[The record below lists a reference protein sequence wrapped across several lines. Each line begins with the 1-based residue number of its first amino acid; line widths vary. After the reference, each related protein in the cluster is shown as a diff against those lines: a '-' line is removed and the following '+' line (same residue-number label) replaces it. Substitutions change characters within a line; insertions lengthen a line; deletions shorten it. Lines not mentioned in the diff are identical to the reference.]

1 MTVVEFRFS
10 NTNERILLFIGT
22 LAGMGM
28 GLATPANMLLFGD
41 LTGAMIDFGSEI
53 WLAGHGF
60 DSRSQ
65 FTQACRSVSRVLC
78 WRAEVEVC
86 VHAVRWSS
94 VSWPQVCDLNKL
106 EDGIGEKVVMFANYI
121 TAFFASLILAFVKGW
136 ELTLIC
142 LTSLPVTMFA
152 MGLISWCTSR
162 LAKKELDAYG
172 KAGTIADEVLSSMRT
187 VVAFGGE
194 DKEVER
200 YKSNLVFAKN
210 INIKR
215 GFYNGLGFG
224 LLWFFIYA
232 SYALAFWYGVGL
244 VLDERNLPAD
254 EQTYT
259 AAVMVTVFFSV
270 MMASMSLGIASPYI
284 EAFGIA
290 KGAGAKVFS
299 VINRVSPIN
308 STSEDGIKPTGIKG
322 SITFSNVHFQYP
334 SRADVK
340 VLQGLNLTINP
351 GETVALVGSSGCGK
365 STCVQL
371 IQRFYDPIQGSVSL
385 DGVNIKDLNVAWL
398 RSHIGVV
405 GQEPILFQTTIAEN
419 IRFGNEQAS
428 IDDIVQAAKKANAHD
443 FIAKLPQGYDTL
455 VGERG
460 AQLSG
465 GQKQRIAIARALVGN
480 PHILLLDEATSALD
494 TSSEAKVQAALDKAS
509 TGRTTIIV
517 AHRLSTIRQAD
528 KIVALSDGQVAEQGT
543 HEQLMALKGHY
554 HDLVMAQVNSASEG
568 DKRQLERMVSNTS
581 IVTDPFEEYVEETQL
596 VEDTAMPPRPS
607 SMMEVMRHN
616 KPEWL
621 YILIGSVCSIVM
633 GASMPVFA
641 ILFGDILGTLSL
653 GDPQQVRSETNFY
666 CLLFVV
672 VGIVIGFATFLQATG
687 QRVGTILQALATLI
701 LGVTLSMYYEWRLGL
716 VALVFAPAIL
726 IAEYSF
732 EVLQYGQVEGNT
744 KSMEKSTKIAVEA
757 VSNIRTVA
765 GLGTEKT
772 FHDNYMM
779 ELQPAHIVALRNSH
793 FRALVYGLATSI
805 SYFAFSACMYYGG
818 QLVEQEG
825 IPYADVFKV
834 SQALIFGTSS
844 IANALAF
851 APNFR
856 KGLVAAS
863 KIFQLLDRK
872 SRITD
877 PKGFPD
883 DKWAAAGHVSYSD
896 VQFSYPTRSGTR
908 VLRGLSLEV
917 RQGQTVALVGPSGC
931 GKSTCVQLLERFY
944 DPISGSVGYETRM
957 GDKGIQLSGG
967 QKQRVAIARALI
979 RNPKILLL
987 DEATSAL
994 DTESEKVCT
1003 V

>member
-1 MTVVEFRFS
+1 MYEVTNKDGRRQRRHVDQLRQASESLQTGKQQYSQREQHLPLQLFQWEDTPGQQEPDQDPPPLLERHHEMIPQREKSWEMGQTITTTPMFRFS

-53 WLAGHGF
+53 VNSMRQSQSVYSEAFNSTENITDINAVFLSAIKTFAIGNAAIGAATFIFGYISIAIFNYVVQKQLANVLVVLSSTAE
-60 DSRSQ
+60 DEEIEVRI
-65 FTQACRSVSRVLC
+65 SVG
-78 WRAEVEVC
+78 
-86 VHAVRWSS
+86 
-94 VSWPQVCDLNKL
+94 DLNKL

-254 EQTYT
+254 EQIYT

-270 MMASMSLGIASPYI
+270 MMASMNLGIASPYI

-308 STSEDGIKPTGIKG
+308 STSEDGIKPTSIKG
-322 SITFSNVHFQYP
+322 SITFNNVHFQYP
-334 SRADVK
+334 SRVDVK

-465 GQKQRIAIARALVGN
+465 GQKQRIAIARALVRN

-494 TSSEAKVQAALDKAS
+494 TSSESKVQAALDKAS

-543 HEQLMALKGHY
+543 HEQLMALKG
-554 HDLVMAQVNSASEG
+554 EG

-581 IVTDPFEEYVEETQL
+581 MVTDPFEEYLEETQL
-596 VEDTAMPPRPS
+596 VEDTTMPLHPS
-607 SMMEVMRHN
+607 SMMEVLRHN

-621 YILIGSVCSIVM
+621 YILIGSMCSIVM

-641 ILFGDILGTLSL
+641 ILFGDILGI
-653 GDPQQVRSETNFY
+653 Y
-666 CLLFVV
+666 
-672 VGIVIGFATFLQATG
+672 TF
-687 QRVGTILQALATLI
+687 I
-701 LGVTLSMYYEWRLGL
+701 
-716 VALVFAPAIL
+716 
-726 IAEYSF
+726 
-732 EVLQYGQVEGNT
+732 
-744 KSMEKSTKIAVEA
+744 
-757 VSNIRTVA
+757 VA
-765 GLGTEKT
+765 GERLT
-772 FHDNYMM
+772 MR
-779 ELQPAHIVALRNSH
+779 LR
-793 FRALVYGLATSI
+793 G
-805 SYFAFSACMYYGG
+805 
-818 QLVEQEG
+818 
-825 IPYADVFKV
+825 
-834 SQALIFGTSS
+834 
-844 IANALAF
+844 LAF
-851 APNFR
+851 AAMVQQEIAWFDDKQNNSGSLCAR
-856 KGLVAAS
+856 LSGDAS
-863 KIFQLLDRK
+863 K
-872 SRITD
+872 
-877 PKGFPD
+877 
-883 DKWAAAGHVSYSD
+883 
-896 VQFSYPTRSGTR
+896 VQG
-908 VLRGLSLEV
+908 VK
-917 RQGQTVALVGPSGC
+917 Q
-931 GKSTCVQLLERFY
+931 
-944 DPISGSVGYETRM
+944 
-957 GDKGIQLSGG
+957 IQLF
-967 QKQRVAIARALI
+967 
-979 RNPKILLL
+979 KI
-987 DEATSAL
+987 
-994 DTESEKVCT
+994 
-1003 V
+1003 

>member
-1 MTVVEFRFS
+1 MDEGKTRGVKPKNIMSRGMFYGRLDSRLGHRWSVSSFSPKIFAAGKSLQNVGIGAALSILGSVV
-10 NTNERILLFIGT
+10 
-22 LAGMGM
+22 
-28 GLATPANMLLFGD
+28 LFGRKCFD
-41 LTGAMIDFGSEI
+41 GPFVLVVVVKREGKVEDTQSEEE
-53 WLAGHGF
+53 
-60 DSRSQ
+60 R
-65 FTQACRSVSRVLC
+65 
-78 WRAEVEVC
+78 
-86 VHAVRWSS
+86 
-94 VSWPQVCDLNKL
+94 K
-106 EDGIGEKVVMFANYI
+106 
-121 TAFFASLILAFVKGW
+121 
-136 ELTLIC
+136 
-142 LTSLPVTMFA
+142 
-152 MGLISWCTSR
+152 
-162 LAKKELDAYG
+162 
-172 KAGTIADEVLSSMRT
+172 VLSQCD
-187 VVAFGGE
+187 VAG
-194 DKEVER
+194 
-200 YKSNLVFAKN
+200 
-210 INIKR
+210 
-215 GFYNGLGFG
+215 
-224 LLWFFIYA
+224 
-232 SYALAFWYGVGL
+232 
-244 VLDERNLPAD
+244 
-254 EQTYT
+254 
-259 AAVMVTVFFSV
+259 
-270 MMASMSLGIASPYI
+270 
-284 EAFGIA
+284 
-290 KGAGAKVFS
+290 
-299 VINRVSPIN
+299 
-308 STSEDGIKPTGIKG
+308 
-322 SITFSNVHFQYP
+322 
-334 SRADVK
+334 
-340 VLQGLNLTINP
+340 
-351 GETVALVGSSGCGK
+351 
-365 STCVQL
+365 
-371 IQRFYDPIQGSVSL
+371 
-385 DGVNIKDLNVAWL
+385 
-398 RSHIGVV
+398 
-405 GQEPILFQTTIAEN
+405 
-419 IRFGNEQAS
+419 
-428 IDDIVQAAKKANAHD
+428 
-443 FIAKLPQGYDTL
+443 
-455 VGERG
+455 
-460 AQLSG
+460 
-465 GQKQRIAIARALVGN
+465 
-480 PHILLLDEATSALD
+480 
-494 TSSEAKVQAALDKAS
+494 
-509 TGRTTIIV
+509 
-517 AHRLSTIRQAD
+517 
-528 KIVALSDGQVAEQGT
+528 
-543 HEQLMALKGHY
+543 
-554 HDLVMAQVNSASEG
+554 EG

-581 IVTDPFEEYVEETQL
+581 MVTDPFEEYLEETQL
-596 VEDTAMPPRPS
+596 VEDMAMPPHPS

-621 YILIGSVCSIVM
+621 YILIGSMCSIVM

-653 GDPQQVRSETNFY
+653 GDPEQVRSETNFY

-672 VGIVIGFATFLQATG
+672 VGIVIGFATFLQVKRKNMLHRSAVMRKRLAEEIPESRGYTPVEGKYQLARHRLLLGGGEKRRESILLLATCIVQGQTQEYATG

-872 SRITD
+872 PRITD

-883 DKWAAAGHVSYSD
+883 DKWAADGHVSYSD

-908 VLRGLSLEV
+908 VLRSLNLEV

-931 GKSTCVQLLERFY
+931 GKSTCIQLLERFY

-994 DTESEKVCT
+994 DTESEKVVQEALDKAKEGRTCITIAHRLSTIQDADVICVIDKGVVSELGTHSYQPSAVVVASFPYLTKNSPEYHHSECVVQKYRYNHLRSVYHRFLRLILGAPPRIPNRVLLTMSGLTSSDSRIRGLAERFFSRAQASSNMT
-1003 V
+1003 VRGIDDYDAPGHPYCRIRDGVVNPFVDVAR

>member
-1 MTVVEFRFS
+1 MTRSKLHVQGFRFS

-53 WLAGHGF
+53 V
-60 DSRSQ
+60 SSMRQSK
-65 FTQACRSVSRVLC
+65 SVYSE
-78 WRAEVEVC
+78 AFNSTE
-86 VHAVRWSS
+86 
-94 VSWPQVCDLNKL
+94 N
-106 EDGIGEKVVMFANYI
+106 I
-121 TAFFASLILAFVKGW
+121 TD
-136 ELTLIC
+136 
-142 LTSLPVTMFA
+142 
-152 MGLISWCTSR
+152 CTSR

-254 EQTYT
+254 EQIYT
-259 AAVMVTVFFSV
+259 AAVMVTV
-270 MMASMSLGIASPYI
+270 
-284 EAFGIA
+284 
-290 KGAGAKVFS
+290 
-299 VINRVSPIN
+299 
-308 STSEDGIKPTGIKG
+308 
-322 SITFSNVHFQYP
+322 
-334 SRADVK
+334 
-340 VLQGLNLTINP
+340 LQGLNLTISP

-465 GQKQRIAIARALVGN
+465 GQKQRIAIARALVRN

-554 HDLVMAQVNSASEG
+554 HDLVMAQVNSASDEEIGEG

-581 IVTDPFEEYVEETQL
+581 MVTDPFEEYLEETQL
-596 VEDTAMPPRPS
+596 VEDTAMPPHPS

-621 YILIGSVCSIVM
+621 YILIGSMCSIVM

-653 GDPQQVRSETNFY
+653 GDPEQVRSETNFY

-672 VGIVIGFATFLQATG
+672 VGIVIGFATFLQENINWRAIGCCWVEGRRGMSPPCCLPLALFKVKRKNMLHRSAVMRRRLAGEILESRGYTPLEG

-779 ELQPAHIVALRNSH
+779 ELQPAHIIALRNSH

-844 IANALAF
+844 ITNALAF

-872 SRITD
+872 PRITD

-883 DKWAAAGHVSYSD
+883 DMWAADGHVSYSD

-908 VLRGLSLEV
+908 VLRSLNLEV

-994 DTESEKVCT
+994 DTESEKVVQEALDKAKEGRTCIT
-1003 V
+1003 IAHRLSTIQDADVICVIDKGVVSELGTHSQLLSQRGIYYKLHRLQGGQK

>member
-1 MTVVEFRFS
+1 
-10 NTNERILLFIGT
+10 
-22 LAGMGM
+22 
-28 GLATPANMLLFGD
+28 
-41 LTGAMIDFGSEI
+41 
-53 WLAGHGF
+53 
-60 DSRSQ
+60 
-65 FTQACRSVSRVLC
+65 
-78 WRAEVEVC
+78 
-86 VHAVRWSS
+86 
-94 VSWPQVCDLNKL
+94 
-106 EDGIGEKVVMFANYI
+106 
-121 TAFFASLILAFVKGW
+121 
-136 ELTLIC
+136 
-142 LTSLPVTMFA
+142 
-152 MGLISWCTSR
+152 
-162 LAKKELDAYG
+162 
-172 KAGTIADEVLSSMRT
+172 
-187 VVAFGGE
+187 
-194 DKEVER
+194 
-200 YKSNLVFAKN
+200 
-210 INIKR
+210 
-215 GFYNGLGFG
+215 
-224 LLWFFIYA
+224 
-232 SYALAFWYGVGL
+232 
-244 VLDERNLPAD
+244 
-254 EQTYT
+254 
-259 AAVMVTVFFSV
+259 
-270 MMASMSLGIASPYI
+270 
-284 EAFGIA
+284 
-290 KGAGAKVFS
+290 
-299 VINRVSPIN
+299 
-308 STSEDGIKPTGIKG
+308 
-322 SITFSNVHFQYP
+322 
-334 SRADVK
+334 
-340 VLQGLNLTINP
+340 
-351 GETVALVGSSGCGK
+351 
-365 STCVQL
+365 
-371 IQRFYDPIQGSVSL
+371 
-385 DGVNIKDLNVAWL
+385 
-398 RSHIGVV
+398 
-405 GQEPILFQTTIAEN
+405 
-419 IRFGNEQAS
+419 
-428 IDDIVQAAKKANAHD
+428 
-443 FIAKLPQGYDTL
+443 
-455 VGERG
+455 
-460 AQLSG
+460 
-465 GQKQRIAIARALVGN
+465 
-480 PHILLLDEATSALD
+480 
-494 TSSEAKVQAALDKAS
+494 
-509 TGRTTIIV
+509 
-517 AHRLSTIRQAD
+517 
-528 KIVALSDGQVAEQGT
+528 
-543 HEQLMALKGHY
+543 
-554 HDLVMAQVNSASEG
+554 
-568 DKRQLERMVSNTS
+568 MVSNTS

-666 CLLFVV
+666 CLLFLV
-672 VGIVIGFATFLQATG
+672 VGIVIGFATFLQIYTFIVAGERLTMRLRGLAFAAMVQQEIAWFDDKQNNSGSLCARLSGDASKVQGATG

-994 DTESEKVCT
+994 DTESEKVKGLRVCSGNVSRGET
-1003 V
+1003 EGCSGNVSRGETEGCSGNVVQEALDKAKEGRTCITIAHRLSTIQDADVICVIDKGVVSELGTHSQLLSQRGIYYKLHRLQGGQK

>member
-1 MTVVEFRFS
+1 MFRFS

-53 WLAGHGF
+53 INSMRQSQSVYSEAFNSTENITDINSIFLSAIKTFAIGNAAIGAATFIFGYISIAIFNYVVQKQIYRIRSLFLKSALYQDIGWYDLNQTGDFA
-60 DSRSQ
+60 SRM
-65 FTQACRSVSRVLC
+65 AD
-78 WRAEVEVC
+78 
-86 VHAVRWSS
+86 
-94 VSWPQVCDLNKL
+94 DLNKL

-254 EQTYT
+254 EQIYT
-259 AAVMVTVFFSV
+259 AAVMVT
-270 MMASMSLGIASPYI
+270 
-284 EAFGIA
+284 
-290 KGAGAKVFS
+290 
-299 VINRVSPIN
+299 
-308 STSEDGIKPTGIKG
+308 
-322 SITFSNVHFQYP
+322 
-334 SRADVK
+334 

-428 IDDIVQAAKKANAHD
+428 IDGIVQAAKKANAHD

-465 GQKQRIAIARALVGN
+465 GQKQRIAIARALVRN

-554 HDLVMAQVNSASEG
+554 HDLVMAQVNSASDEELGEG

-581 IVTDPFEEYVEETQL
+581 MVTDPFEEYFEETQL
-596 VEDTAMPPRPS
+596 VEDTEMPPHPS

-621 YILIGSVCSIVM
+621 YILIGSMC
-633 GASMPVFA
+633 
-641 ILFGDILGTLSL
+641 
-653 GDPQQVRSETNFY
+653 FY
-666 CLLFVV
+666 CH
-672 VGIVIGFATFLQATG
+672 GGFHASVCYLVWRHPGGSRVDLPRRGSTYDSGTRKPSYRLMIDPPATG

-825 IPYADVFKV
+825 IPYADVFK
-834 SQALIFGTSS
+834 
-844 IANALAF
+844 
-851 APNFR
+851 
-856 KGLVAAS
+856 
-863 KIFQLLDRK
+863 
-872 SRITD
+872 
-877 PKGFPD
+877 
-883 DKWAAAGHVSYSD
+883 
-896 VQFSYPTRSGTR
+896 
-908 VLRGLSLEV
+908 
-917 RQGQTVALVGPSGC
+917 
-931 GKSTCVQLLERFY
+931 
-944 DPISGSVGYETRM
+944 
-957 GDKGIQLSGG
+957 
-967 QKQRVAIARALI
+967 
-979 RNPKILLL
+979 
-987 DEATSAL
+987 
-994 DTESEKVCT
+994 
-1003 V
+1003 